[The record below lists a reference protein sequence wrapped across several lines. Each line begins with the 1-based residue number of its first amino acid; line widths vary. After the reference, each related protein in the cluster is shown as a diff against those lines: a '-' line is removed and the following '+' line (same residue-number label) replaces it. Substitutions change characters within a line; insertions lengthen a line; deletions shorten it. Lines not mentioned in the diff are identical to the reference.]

1 MKQMEYKS
9 EMTMEILESGTYKG
23 FDYKVVSYGTHP
35 CCYVS
40 IRPEIAIYKVDYDND
55 KMFQID
61 CHGGLSYSNFRDFGD
76 GKKWYIGW
84 DYNHVNDYFGI
95 YEHYFF
101 EEFKPNHIKDKRW
114 TTEEMKTECIY
125 VIEQI
130 LKEM

>member
-1 MKQMEYKS
+1 MKQMEYKP

-23 FDYKVVSYGTHP
+23 FVYKVVSYGTYP

-40 IRPEIAIYKVDYDND
+40 IRPEIAIYKIDYDNE

-61 CHGGLSYSNFRDFGD
+61 CHGGLTFSDFRDFGD
-76 GKKWYIGW
+76 GKQWYIGW
-84 DYNHVNDYFGI
+84 DYGHCSDYNGMFEHEIMKDFQCI
-95 YEHYFF
+95 YG
-101 EEFKPNHIKDKRW
+101 KRW